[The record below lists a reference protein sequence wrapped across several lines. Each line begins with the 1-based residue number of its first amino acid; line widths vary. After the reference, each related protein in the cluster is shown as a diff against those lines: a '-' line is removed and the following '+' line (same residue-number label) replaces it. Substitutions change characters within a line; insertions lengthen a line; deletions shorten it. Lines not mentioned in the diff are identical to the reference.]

1 MSKRVA
7 DLIGA
12 EPVTIHMI
20 PAMLPVTEAA
30 KKMVKK
36 NVGSL
41 IVKKE
46 NKYVG
51 IITDRDITKC
61 MATRKDLLK
70 VKVEE
75 AMTADLQFITPDET
89 LEYCAQLMREL
100 DVRYLPVFD
109 GESIIFILSMSQIT
123 FDDLPPLLG
132 GAKTVQRKF

>member
-1 MSKRVA
+1 MSKKVA

-20 PAMLPVTEAA
+20 PALLTVTEAA

-36 NVGSL
+36 DVGSL

-51 IITDRDITKC
+51 IITDRDITRC
-61 MATRKDLLK
+61 MAARKDLLK
-70 VKVEE
+70 VRVEE
-75 AMTADLQFITPDET
+75 AMNADLQFITPDET

-123 FDDLPPLLG
+123 FDDLTPMLG
-132 GAKTVQRKF
+132 GVKTIQRKF

>member
-36 NVGSL
+36 DVGSL

-109 GESIIFILSMSQIT
+109 GESIIYILSMSQIA

-132 GAKTVQRKF
+132 GVKTVQRKF